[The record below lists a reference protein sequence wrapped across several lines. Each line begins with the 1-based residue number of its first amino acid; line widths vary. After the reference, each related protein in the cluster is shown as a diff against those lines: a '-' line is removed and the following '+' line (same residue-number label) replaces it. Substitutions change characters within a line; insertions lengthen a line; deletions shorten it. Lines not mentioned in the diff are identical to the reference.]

1 MITIKELHRYKK
13 MADKGL
19 VPSLV
24 CPVDVLHTD
33 VVPWVEEEN
42 EEVCLWCIYCNSKVF
57 LGSEREAFIRSM
69 I

>member
-1 MITIKELHRYKK
+1 MITIQELHRYKK

-24 CPVDVLHTD
+24 CPVDVLHEE
-33 VVPWVEEEN
+33 VLPWVED

-57 LGSEREAFIRSM
+57 LGSEREDFIKSM
-69 I
+69 L

>member
-1 MITIKELHRYKK
+1 

-24 CPVDVLHTD
+24 CPVDTLHQEVL
-33 VVPWVEEEN
+33 PWIEN
-42 EEVCLWCIYCNSKVF
+42 DEVCLWCIYCNSKVF
-57 LGSEREAFIRSM
+57 LGSEREDFIKSM